1 MTDVTRAAPVAAFA
15 LGSNLGDR
23 RSHLAHARAEL
34 AARCGPLLAR
44 SRIYETDPVG
54 PPGQGPYLNQV
65 VTLAA
70 RREPEWLLAEALA
83 IERALG
89 RRRGPRWGAR
99 TIDLDLLLC
108 GDQVRAGAQLT
119 LPHPRL
125 AERPFVLVPLAEV
138 LPAWRHPQLGRT
150 VAELL
155 AEVGRGGV
163 RRMQADGEG
172 DGI

>member
-1 MTDVTRAAPVAAFA
+1 MKHAAQVAAFA

-23 RSHLAHARAEL
+23 RRHLARACDAL
-34 AARCGPLLAR
+34 AVRCGPLLGR

-70 RREPEWLLAEALA
+70 RREPGVLLEEALE
-83 IERALG
+83 IERQLG
-89 RRRGPRWGAR
+89 RRRGERWGAR

-108 GDQVRAGAQLT
+108 GDQVRAEPHLT

-125 AERPFVLVPLAEV
+125 AERPFVLVPLAEL
-138 LPAWRHPQLGRT
+138 LPAWRHPRLGRT

-155 AEVGRGGV
+155 AEVGDEGV
-163 RRMQADGEG
+163 RVMRMDGEG
-172 DGI
+172 DGT